1 VVGSGASFQL
11 AASQRMKTQ
20 VSLKLGLRDD
30 ILQTEFNSFTTGKIF
45 ACCDM
50 LERSHRTDH

>member
-45 ACCDM
+45 ACC
-50 LERSHRTDH
+50 

>member
-30 ILQTEFNSFTTGKIF
+30 ILQTKFNSFTTGKIF
-45 ACCDM
+45 ACC
-50 LERSHRTDH
+50 